1 MLKIEEFIN
10 QHKYEDWATL
20 LTQPPYNLL
29 RNEDDDYILFKYNQ
43 LDVADG
49 GSDFNEPIVCEARGI
64 IINKHTLKA
73 VALSFPKFWNVQEEP
88 HAKINWKNAKVQSK
102 IDGSKILCWYNKY
115 KNKWQLSTS
124 GVLDAYQAI
133 VNGETYSYGDLF
145 DEALKNLIL
154 KLKVKILNQNE
165 SIQDIDFYEHLLE
178 KNFCYTF
185 ELVSPKARIVVPYNK
200 TEIYFIGIRDIN
212 TFEEKDKDVSILTD
226 FVKTPK
232 EYQLK
237 TLEDCLKA
245 TEKMGFD
252 EEGFVVVDDNW
263 NRVKIKSPAYVAVH
277 HLRFNGNISNARILE
292 LVERDEYQELLKY
305 YPEYQESVDKVNIAR
320 NQFNERLKTRLLNLK
335 NELIDKYHLDRKTI
349 AEYIKMNDSDI
360 SGFLFKF
367 IDTDLIK
374 LFIETEWDKLPK
386 NKKLKYLGFKEEE
399 DADEFKEE

>member
-10 QHKYEDWATL
+10 QHKYEDWASL

-73 VALSFPKFWNVQEEP
+73 VALSFPKFWNVQEEL

-102 IDGSKILCWYNKY
+102 IDGSKILCWY

-145 DEALKNLIL
+145 DEAIKNLIL

-200 TEIYFIGIRDIN
+200 TEIYFISIRDIN

-305 YPEYQESVDKVNIAR
+305 YPEYEENINNVKEAKENFYNKVLKALYDFDFIGSRKAAAEQINKNYKDIAP
-320 NQFNERLKTRLLNLK
+320 F
-335 NELIDKYHLDRKTI
+335 IFKYL
-349 AEYIKMNDSDI
+349 
-360 SGFLFKF
+360 
-367 IDTDLIK
+367 DTDLYK
-374 LFIETEWDKLPK
+374 LFVETEWNKLPK
-386 NKKLKYLGFKEEE
+386 NKKLKYLGFKEEK